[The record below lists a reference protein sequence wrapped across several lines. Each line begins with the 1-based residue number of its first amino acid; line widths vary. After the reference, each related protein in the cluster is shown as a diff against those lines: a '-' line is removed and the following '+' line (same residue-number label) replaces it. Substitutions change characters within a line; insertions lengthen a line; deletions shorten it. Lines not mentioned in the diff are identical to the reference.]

1 MADVN
6 PKGDDG
12 ARLKAYWLV
21 GPGAAKWDT
30 FTDLLKHLAKYMPIE
45 KAKRTAATWF
55 HLRYGFWP
63 GDDRNRV
70 RKGKPP
76 RGKRIGPG

>member
-21 GPGAAKWDT
+21 GAGAAKWDT
-30 FTDLLKHLAKYMPIE
+30 FTELLRHLAKYMPPE
-45 KAKRTAATWF
+45 KAKRTAAVWF